1 MTANSLRLDF
11 TARISHDCP
20 RPSSPLHP
28 FTEGP
33 NASEK
38 QQNAWEAAIETF
50 VTNLVICKLSHE
62 TTAAQLFA
70 LFDAPEHQPQLFY
83 YACADLLSATR
94 EYNDAGEHI
103 ALIAAL
109 FGLLK
114 EEGLKRDG
122 PDGEGGFGN
131 AVVFPTIRALAGNI
145 PAPPGYKYD
154 AVAFSLAQDS
164 EYVKGNSFQTD
175 LAEYAREHE
184 GLLRFWSLVGRLD
197 ADGFLGSGKPGTM
210 ALLFHQAPVL
220 LHALEDPVSRG
231 VWETLWAAVLHC
243 DEEMA
248 EGEWGA
254 GHPEWLGPFKD
265 AVRKIAGDER
275 APLEWRARFAVIL
288 EELEKE
294 R

>member
-1 MTANSLRLDF
+1 MAATDQRLP
-11 TARISHDCP
+11 A
-20 RPSSPLHP
+20 P

-33 NASEK
+33 NASEEE
-38 QQNAWEAAIETF
+38 QNAWEAAINTF
-50 VTNLVICKLSHE
+50 VTNLVICELSNE

-70 LFDAPEHQPQLFY
+70 LFDAPEHQPELFY
-83 YACADLLSATR
+83 YACADLLRATR
-94 EYNDAGEHI
+94 EYGDAGPHI
-103 ALIAAL
+103 TLIAAL

-131 AVVFPTIRALAGNI
+131 AVVFPTLRALVGDI
-145 PAPPGYKYD
+145 PVPPGYKYD
-154 AVAFSLAQDS
+154 TVAFALERDP
-164 EYVKGNSFQTD
+164 EYIKDDAFQTD
-175 LAEYAREHE
+175 LAEYARKHE
-184 GLLRFWSLVGRLD
+184 GLLRLWSLVGRLD
-197 ADGFLGSGKPGTM
+197 ADGLLGSGKPGTM

-220 LHALEDPVSRG
+220 LRALEEPVNRG
-231 VWETLWAAVLHC
+231 VWETLWTAVLRC

-248 EGEWGA
+248 DGEWGA

-265 AVRKIAGDER
+265 AARKIAEDER
-275 APLEWRARFAVIL
+275 APLEWRARFAAIL